1 MQMNR
6 AKISS
11 VDLINKGEVLGTK
24 TYDNVNNVNDNNN
37 NNADERGKDLL
48 CWSDYQVEVFGIQW
62 IAHNTID
69 NINHNN
75 DNNNNVYDLIIKK
88 KINQDEKHSS

>member
-24 TYDNVNNVNDNNN
+24 NYDNVNNNNNDNNNNN

-48 CWSDYQVEVFGIQW
+48 S
-62 IAHNTID
+62 
-69 NINHNN
+69 
-75 DNNNNVYDLIIKK
+75 
-88 KINQDEKHSS
+88 